1 MKNSPDREQSS
12 TGNAND
18 YRSNLDYVLFQNLK
32 QLREYASKGL
42 NQNCPLSLDE
52 FHDKDLRLRDIF
64 EAGRKLNMSDRLL
77 TLLVLSPDVT

>member
-1 MKNSPDREQSS
+1 MNDSPDGDQRS

-18 YRSNLDYVLFQNLK
+18 YRSSLDYVLFQNLK

-52 FHDKDLRLRDIF
+52 IHDKDLRLRDIF
-64 EAGRKLNMSDRLL
+64 EAGRKLNMSERLL
-77 TLLVLSPDVT
+77 TLLVLSPAVT